1 MPTFEPVDYDP
12 FADAGPQGSTSLPNA
27 GDPTS
32 FAGQGQPT
40 AGMTTPGRFDPQ
52 TMKAFALD
60 LMANKG
66 KGAASIL
73 NNDPGQA
80 RARAYGIMQGQNDE
94 NLRFKQQMTA
104 PMLESI
110 HHMREM
116 GDSAGDKVLGQAI
129 GPDYGALSENP
140 SGPESWAKAFMPN
153 TSGEFYQNMRAK
165 LTPSAV
171 PGVNGVDHSWSETN
185 DAAKDLNLQF
195 HHLVKGIG
203 AGVKAIP
210 GTKNGGTSTDA
221 DQALVLDAVGEA
233 LKASNPQTHR
243 NILYDA
249 ENILRGRAGLQA
261 LPKPPGYSPSPWLS
275 KAKASG
281 MIPSQPAQAAGGPAP
296 QAAAPAP
303 ANADAGEPDATTLQR
318 LSFVAPQ
325 QAGPS
330 QAPPAEAIAI
340 LKQDTSAA
348 RRKHFDK
355 IFGKDAAATVLRA
368 N

>member
-1 MPTFEPVDYDP
+1 MPTFTPVDYDP
-12 FADAGPQGSTSLPNA
+12 FANEAAPQGSTSLPA
-27 GDPTS
+27 TGDATS
-32 FAGQGQPT
+32 FAGAQTP
-40 AGMTTPGRFDPQ
+40 AGMTTPERFDPR
-52 TMKAFALD
+52 TMKMFALD
-60 LMANKG
+60 LLANKG
-66 KGAASIL
+66 KGASSIL

-80 RARAYGIMQGQNDE
+80 RARAYGITQGQNQQ
-94 NLRFKQQMTA
+94 NLDFKQKMTE

-110 HHMREM
+110 HHMRAM
-116 GDSAGDKVLGQAI
+116 GDAAGDEVLGQAI
-129 GPDYGALSENP
+129 GPDYGALSEKAGWLE
-140 SGPESWAKAFMPN
+140 SGLKALLPD
-153 TSGEFYQNMRAK
+153 TSGEFYQNMRSA
-165 LTPSAV
+165 LTPAAV
-171 PGVNGVDHSWSETN
+171 PGVHGVDHSMAETN
-185 DAAKDLNLQF
+185 NAAKDLNLQF

-249 ENILRGRAGLQA
+249 ENILRGRAGLKA
-261 LPKPPGYSPSPWLS
+261 LPPPQGYSPSPWL
-275 KAKASG
+275 ARHASG
-281 MIPSQPAQAAGGPAP
+281 PQAPVAAEATSTPQASAPAQANAP
-296 QAAAPAP
+296 
-303 ANADAGEPDATTLQR
+303 EPDSATLQR
-318 LSFVAPQ
+318 LSFAAPQ
-325 QAGPS
+325 QPAAQPL
-330 QAPPAEAIAI
+330 APPAEAIAI

>member
-1 MPTFEPVDYDP
+1 MPNLVPVDHDP
-12 FADAGPQGSTSLPNA
+12 FAAAAPQGSTALPAA
-27 GDPTS
+27 GDPTA
-32 FAGQGQPT
+32 FAGQQTP
-40 AGMTTPGRFDPQ
+40 AGMTTPGRYDPQ
-52 TMKAFALD
+52 TMRAFALD
-60 LMANKG
+60 VMANKG

-73 NNDPGQA
+73 NNDPGQVSA
-80 RARAYGIMQGQNDE
+80 RSYALTQGQNQS
-94 NLRFKQQMTA
+94 NLDFKQKMTA

-116 GDSAGDKVLGQAI
+116 GDAAGDEVLGQAI
-129 GPDYGALSENP
+129 GPDYGALSEHP
-140 SGPESWAKAFMPN
+140 SWLESGLKTFLPD
-153 TSGEFYQNMRAK
+153 TSGEFYQNIRSK

-171 PGVNGVDHSWSETN
+171 PGVNGVDHSWGQTN

-261 LPKPPGYSPSPWLS
+261 LPKPPGYSPSPWL
-275 KAKASG
+275 AKNAPRS
-281 MIPSQPAQAAGGPAP
+281 PQQA

-303 ANADAGEPDATTLQR
+303 QADAPASANADASEPDATTLQR
-318 LSFVAPQ
+318 LSFAAPL
-325 QAGPS
+325 QAGPP
-330 QAPPAEAIAI
+330 QAPPEAIAM
-340 LKQDTSAA
+340 LRQNTSKARRDHFDEVFGKGASAA
-348 RRKHFDK
+348 
-355 IFGKDAAATVLRA
+355 ALRL

>member
-1 MPTFEPVDYDP
+1 MPNFVPVDHDP
-12 FADAGPQGSTSLPNA
+12 FADQAPQGSTSLPAA

-116 GDSAGDKVLGQAI
+116 GDMAGDKVLGQAI
-129 GPDYGALSENP
+129 GPDYGALSEHP
-140 SGPESWAKAFMPN
+140 SWLESGLKTFLPD

-171 PGVNGVDHSWSETN
+171 AGVNGVDHSWSETN

-249 ENILRGRAGLQA
+249 ENILRGRAGLKA
-261 LPKPPGYSPSPWLS
+261 LPPPEGYTPSPWL
-275 KAKASG
+275 AKH
-281 MIPSQPAQAAGGPAP
+281 AAAP
-296 QAAAPAP
+296 QAAQQSQAG
-303 ANADAGEPDATTLQR
+303 GEPDATALQR

-325 QAGPS
+325 AAKRFGP
-330 QAPPAEAIAI
+330 PPAQAIAE
-340 LKQDTSAA
+340 LHADSSAQA
-348 RRKHFDK
+348 RNEFDET
-355 IFGKDAAATVLRA
+355 FGDGAAAKAMRA
-368 N
+368 K